1 MFRLLKSLILIVKF
15 RKIGFINHDELNC
28 LFQNDTMISNIE
40 LLRKISEIAENDGRF
55 SKEGF
60 LFILAA
66 LEYTILK
73 LPERRHLTGEE
84 FSIGVAKY
92 AREQYGYLAKTVLN
106 NWGITRTIDY
116 GEIVYLLIDF
126 GLMSKTEEDKKED
139 FGDIYDFNDEFA
151 WEKSKPKEFPER
163 F

>member
-1 MFRLLKSLILIVKF
+1 
-15 RKIGFINHDELNC
+15 
-28 LFQNDTMISNIE
+28 MISNIE
-40 LLRKISEIAENDGRF
+40 LLRKISKIAENDGRF

-66 LEYTILK
+66 LEYTISK

-84 FSIGVAKY
+84 FSRGVAEY

-106 NWGITRTIDY
+106 NWGITETLDY
-116 GEIVYLLIDF
+116 GEIVYLLINE
-126 GLMSKTEEDKKED
+126 GLMSKTEDDKKED
-139 FGDIYDFNDEFA
+139 FRNVYNFNNEFA
-151 WEKSKPKEFPER
+151 WEKSKPNEFPER

>member
-1 MFRLLKSLILIVKF
+1 MLL
-15 RKIGFINHDELNC
+15 N
-28 LFQNDTMISNIE
+28 MISNIE
-40 LLRKISEIAENDGRF
+40 LLHKISKIAEEDGRF

-66 LEYTILK
+66 LEYTLSK

-84 FSIGVAKY
+84 FSRGIAKY
-92 AREQYGYLAKTVLN
+92 AREQYGFLAKTVLN
-106 NWGITRTIDY
+106 NWGITRTLDY
-116 GEIVYLLIDF
+116 GEIVYLLINE

-139 FGDIYDFNDEFA
+139 FGGVYDFNNEFA